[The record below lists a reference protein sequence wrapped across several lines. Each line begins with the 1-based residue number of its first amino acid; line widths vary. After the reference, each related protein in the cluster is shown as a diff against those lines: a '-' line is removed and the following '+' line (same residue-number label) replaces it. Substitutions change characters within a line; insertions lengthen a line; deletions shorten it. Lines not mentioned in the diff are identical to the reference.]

1 MMDSYGFHMNSG
13 RMMDS
18 YGFPPVWPV
27 PSLPQVGDQR
37 NGVKRGDERG
47 RIESH
52 GTWRGEDGEGWR

>member
-1 MMDSYGFHMNSG
+1 MNSG